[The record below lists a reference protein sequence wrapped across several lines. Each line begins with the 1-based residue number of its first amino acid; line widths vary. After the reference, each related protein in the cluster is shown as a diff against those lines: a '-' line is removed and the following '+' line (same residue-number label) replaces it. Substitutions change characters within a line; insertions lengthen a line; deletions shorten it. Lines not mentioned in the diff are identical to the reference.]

1 MASLPNVFPSEG
13 LLMAGRRALS
23 FGQLL
28 GFLKGRGVTEART
41 PEGYRVYRHVAT
53 DTVFVFAS
61 HSDDEPAREA
71 DVVGVRRQLTERGL
85 IADQDFQQFLAAAAS
100 RP

>member
-13 LLMAGRRALS
+13 LLMADRRAPS

-28 GFLKGRGVTEART
+28 RLLTDLGFTEART
-41 PEGYRVYRHVAT
+41 PDGYRVYRHLAT
-53 DTVFVFAS
+53 DTVFVFADRS
-61 HSDDEPAREA
+61 NDGPAREA

-85 IADQDFQQFLAAAAS
+85 IDDDDFQRFLAAPVRS
-100 RP
+100 